1 MNYLD
6 RLPQRIRELLIMLVS
21 ALLGWAAE
29 AVTTLAVPGYIV
41 AMASGIIGWAALNW
55 TTLTR
60 QYGVGSD
67 QIALESH

>member
-6 RLPQRIRELLIMLVS
+6 RVPQRVRELLIMLVS

-29 AVTTLAVPGYIV
+29 SATTLPAPGYVV
-41 AMASGIIGWAALNW
+41 AMAGGLIGWASLNW

-60 QYGVGSD
+60 QYGVG
-67 QIALESH
+67 AE

>member
-1 MNYLD
+1 
-6 RLPQRIRELLIMLVS
+6 MLVS

-29 AVTTLAVPGYIV
+29 AVTTLAVPGYVV

-67 QIALESH
+67 QIAPESH